1 MRRPVRDCP
10 RVHARERMRGLR
22 ALRSDAAS
30 RPRGGRAVGVLFAS
44 ALWLAGSVAHAA
56 QVCALGRMA
65 IVESRRDD
73 CHALRAIVLDSRG
86 TPVPAGSVCL
96 TKRAALHQLTRQGDY
111 IVAQLWNAIEIYSFA
126 DPRAPRLVRSFT
138 LDETHPSWGG
148 GGIVH
153 EGDRLLVLGTTVS
166 AELTLAGPPSS
177 WSVRNLE
184 PTAEL
189 RRRTEGLY
197 DQAAREKDPAAFL
210 PRPVPLEGGVFA
222 VLWRETRPSA
232 GVLRH
237 RQYLRAVESGA
248 TMQIDV
254 HDETID

>member
-1 MRRPVRDCP
+1 MIVSLLRGRRT
-10 RVHARERMRGLR
+10 
-22 ALRSDAAS
+22 
-30 RPRGGRAVGVLFAS
+30 VGVLGAS
-44 ALWLAGSVAHAA
+44 ALWLAGSAAHAA
-56 QVCALGRMA
+56 QVCALGRIA
-65 IVESRRDD
+65 IVESRRGD
-73 CHALRAIVLDSRG
+73 CHAIRAIVLDPKG
-86 TPVPAGSVCL
+86 MPAAAGAVCL
-96 TKRAALHQLTRQGDY
+96 TKSAALHQLTRQGDY

-166 AELTLAGPPSS
+166 AELEMAGPPSA

-197 DQAAREKDPAAFL
+197 DQEAREKDPSEFV
-210 PRPVPLEGGVFA
+210 PVRRGLIPLEGGVFA
-222 VLWRETRPSA
+222 VLWRETRPSP

>member
-1 MRRPVRDCP
+1 MRT
-10 RVHARERMRGLR
+10 
-22 ALRSDAAS
+22 LRSIAAS
-30 RPRGGRAVGVLFAS
+30 RLRGRRAAGVLCAS
-44 ALWLAGSVAHAA
+44 ALWLAGSVADAA

-65 IVESRRDD
+65 IVESRRDA
-73 CHALRAIVLDSRG
+73 CHALRAIVLDARG
-86 TPVPAGSVCL
+86 TPTAAGSVCL
-96 TKRAALHQLTRQGDY
+96 TKSAALHQLTRRGDY
-111 IVAQLWNAIEIYSFA
+111 VVAQLWNAIEIYSFA

-166 AELTLAGPPSS
+166 AELTMVGPPAA

-197 DQAAREKDPAAFL
+197 DQAAREKDATAVL
-210 PRPVPLEGGVFA
+210 PRLVPLEGGVFA

-248 TMQIDV
+248 TMLIDT

>member
-1 MRRPVRDCP
+1 M
-10 RVHARERMRGLR
+10 R
-22 ALRSDAAS
+22 ALRSIAAA
-30 RPRGGRAVGVLFAS
+30 RLRGRRAAGVLCAS
-44 ALWLAGSVAHAA
+44 ALWLAGSVADAA

-65 IVESRRDD
+65 IVESRRDA
-73 CHALRAIVLDSRG
+73 CHALRAIVLDARG
-86 TPVPAGSVCL
+86 TPTAAGSVCL
-96 TKRAALHQLTRQGDY
+96 TKSAALHQLTRRGDY
-111 IVAQLWNAIEIYSFA
+111 VVAQLWNAIEIYSFA

-166 AELTLAGPPSS
+166 AELTMAGPPAA

-197 DQAAREKDPAAFL
+197 DQAAREKDATAVL
-210 PRPVPLEGGVFA
+210 PRLVPLEGGVFA

-248 TMQIDV
+248 TMLIDT

>member
-1 MRRPVRDCP
+1 M
-10 RVHARERMRGLR
+10 R
-22 ALRSDAAS
+22 ALRSIAAS
-30 RPRGGRAVGVLFAS
+30 RLRGRRAAGVLCAS
-44 ALWLAGSVAHAA
+44 ALWLAGSVADAA

-65 IVESRRDD
+65 IVESRRDA
-73 CHALRAIVLDSRG
+73 CHALRAIVLDARG
-86 TPVPAGSVCL
+86 TPTAAGSVCL
-96 TKRAALHQLTRQGDY
+96 TKSAALHQLTRRGDY
-111 IVAQLWNAIEIYSFA
+111 VVAQLWNAIEIYSFA
-126 DPRAPRLVRSFT
+126 VPRAPRLVRSFT

-166 AELTLAGPPSS
+166 AELTMAGPPAA

-197 DQAAREKDPAAFL
+197 DQAAREKDATAVL
-210 PRPVPLEGGVFA
+210 PRLVPLEGGVFA

-248 TMQIDV
+248 TMLIDT

>member
-1 MRRPVRDCP
+1 M
-10 RVHARERMRGLR
+10 R
-22 ALRSDAAS
+22 ALRSIAAS
-30 RPRGGRAVGVLFAS
+30 RLRGRRAAGVLCAS
-44 ALWLAGSVAHAA
+44 ALWLAGSVADAA

-65 IVESRRDD
+65 IVESRRDA
-73 CHALRAIVLDSRG
+73 CHALRAIVLDARG
-86 TPVPAGSVCL
+86 TPTAAGTVCL
-96 TKRAALHQLTRQGDY
+96 TKSAALHQLTRRGDY
-111 IVAQLWNAIEIYSFA
+111 VVAQLWNAIEIYSFA

-166 AELTLAGPPSS
+166 AELTMAGPPAA

-197 DQAAREKDPAAFL
+197 DQAAREKGATAVL
-210 PRPVPLEGGVFA
+210 PRLVPLEGGVFA

-248 TMQIDV
+248 TMLIDT

>member
-1 MRRPVRDCP
+1 M
-10 RVHARERMRGLR
+10 R
-22 ALRSDAAS
+22 ALRSIAAS
-30 RPRGGRAVGVLFAS
+30 RFRGRRAAGVLCAS
-44 ALWLAGSVAHAA
+44 ALWLAGSVADAA

-65 IVESRRDD
+65 IVESRRDA
-73 CHALRAIVLDSRG
+73 CHALRAIVLDARG
-86 TPVPAGSVCL
+86 TPTAAGSVCL
-96 TKRAALHQLTRQGDY
+96 TKSAALHQLTRRGEY
-111 IVAQLWNAIEIYSFA
+111 VVAQLWNAIEIYSFA

-166 AELTLAGPPSS
+166 AELTMAGPPAA

-184 PTAEL
+184 PPAEL

-197 DQAAREKDPAAFL
+197 DQAAREKDATALL
-210 PRPVPLEGGVFA
+210 PRLVPLEGGVFA
-222 VLWRETRPSA
+222 VLWCETRPSA

-237 RQYLRAVESGA
+237 RQYLRTMESGA
-248 TMQIDV
+248 TMLIDT